1 MTASMRILATVV
13 LATVVVGSPL
23 LRAQGA
29 QAEAAR
35 AAYDALLDTYVRDG
49 LVYYRALR
57 ADRGKLDGFLSSVGG
72 ASVEGLSRNDAV
84 AFWLNAYNAF
94 VLRTV
99 IDHYPI
105 PQRTR
110 DYPARSIRQIPGA
123 FERTP
128 RRVAGRS
135 ITLDQIEQTI
145 LPAFNDPRLFLALG
159 RGAVGSGRLRSEAFT
174 AANLER
180 QLSEVARE
188 CVRRAQCVD
197 LDSGAN
203 SVKVSSIFSWRE
215 RDFTAAFADKAG
227 PAFSARSPMER
238 AVLAFM
244 SPALLAT
251 EREFIDRNQFQVG
264 IIPFD
269 WSLNELSTR

>member
-1 MTASMRILATVV
+1 MRILFTAV
-13 LATVVVGSPL
+13 LAALVVGSSMP
-23 LRAQGA
+23 RAQGA
-29 QAEAAR
+29 PAESAR
-35 AAYDALLDTYVRDG
+35 AAYDVLLDTYVRDG

-57 ADRGKLDGFLSSVGG
+57 ADRGKLDGFLSAVGG
-72 ASVEGLSRNDAV
+72 ASVDGLSRDDAM

-110 DYPARSIRQIPGA
+110 EYPARSIRQIPGA

-128 RRVAGRS
+128 RRAAGRS
-135 ITLDQIEQTI
+135 MTLDQIEQTI

-215 RDFTAAFADKAG
+215 RDFTAAFADKADTV
-227 PAFSARSPMER
+227 FSSRSPMER

-244 SPALLAT
+244 SPTLLTT
-251 EREFIDRNQFQVG
+251 EREFIERNQFQVR